1 MQAAVGT
8 AVITPQ
14 RCHAVTSS
22 ISLTFAQW
30 QKLTHFAAPA
40 FPSESPIRR
49 EPLCRAPQGSV
60 SSLWTGV
67 SKYHYP
73 PCCHRVPACQGRLKK
88 CVDRSASLSVHLL
101 KPTSW
106 RRIFYRCL
114 HGFCACNTVYSILKV
129 REGDGGKRTFHLS
142 QKRGGVLPI
151 FAPFWKKSR
160 NIFQR
165 GADGPGRTC
174 F

>member
-14 RCHAVTSS
+14 RRHAVTSS

-73 PCCHRVPACQGRLKK
+73 PCCHRVPACQGRLKE

-101 KPTSW
+101 KLTSW
-106 RRIFYRCL
+106 RRTFYRCS
-114 HGFCACNTVYSILKV
+114 HGFCACNTVYSIFKV

-142 QKRGGVLPI
+142 QKRGVFVTYFRPLPE
-151 FAPFWKKSR
+151 KKQKYFSAR
-160 NIFQR
+160 R
-165 GADGPGRTC
+165 
-174 F
+174 

>member
-14 RCHAVTSS
+14 RRHAVTSS

-30 QKLTHFAAPA
+30 QKLTHFAALA

-73 PCCHRVPACQGRLKK
+73 PCCHRVPACQGRLKV
-88 CVDRSASLSVHLL
+88 CVDRSASLAVHLL
-101 KPTSW
+101 KLASW
-106 RRIFYRCL
+106 RRTFYRCS

-129 REGDGGKRTFHLS
+129 REGDGGNRTFHLTR
-142 QKRGGVLPI
+142 KRGVFVTYFRPLLG
-151 FAPFWKKSR
+151 KKQKYFSAR
-160 NIFQR
+160 R
-165 GADGPGRTC
+165 
-174 F
+174 